1 MKILSIKKI
10 VSIAFLLL
18 FSLSGL
24 AQEFV
29 HPGVMNNRA
38 ELDIIK
44 GKINAGEQ
52 PWTNAFNALKASNFA
67 SLNYQ
72 ATPFAVVECGS
83 YNKPNIGCN
92 QIVNDGMAVYAH
104 ALMWYFT
111 DDVRHANKSKEIMSA
126 WSHKYQ
132 QNTNSN
138 ARLVVGWATPFYV
151 NGAEIIRHSNVYWN
165 TADLNSFNGMLS
177 KFLTYVTADEAPLN
191 NWILSRIEA
200 HMAIAVFKDD
210 RASFNTAVERW
221 KKYTRNYIYQTTDGP
236 KPSWA
241 TAPINGFAMETCRDL
256 GHLGLGIRSSLNAA
270 QIAYEQGVDLFS
282 LERKRLA
289 DTLELHGSWTT
300 GSVAVPS
307 NVCGGKVITTPS
319 NPVGISPP
327 TGGGS
332 ATYEIASRH
341 LVERLKM
348 NLPYTT
354 QMNKHNLF
362 NAGGWVTK
370 WETLTQYIPNTT
382 PVGPAGYRY
391 ATYEN
396 TNVFVSGTMNVA
408 YGANGQFVYLYNR
421 TTDVACTNSAFNK
434 DPIIGVQKNCFV
446 QSVTPKSSSANT
458 QSSVAKSL
466 APSST
471 AKSSQPN
478 SSRANSSLANAG
490 GSCKYMV
497 ASEWNTGYTATIRIT
512 NTGANV
518 INGWNVNWAYS
529 DGSKITSSWNT
540 TLTGT
545 NPYSATNIS
554 WNGSIQSGQFVEIGF
569 QVNKGSSLT
578 PQIPMITGS
587 VCK

>member
-1 MKILSIKKI
+1 MKIKMIEITIIAI
-10 VSIAFLLL
+10 VSMLLL
-18 FSLSGL
+18 SLSSFG
-24 AQEFV
+24 QEFT
-29 HPGVMNNRA
+29 HPGIMNNKT
-38 ELDIIK
+38 ELDLIK
-44 GKINAGEQ
+44 QKINNGEQ
-52 PWTNAFNALKASNFA
+52 PWLNAFNALKASEFA
-67 SLNYQ
+67 ALTYQ
-72 ATPFAVVECGS
+72 ASPFSLVECGS

-92 QIVNDGMAVYAH
+92 QIVEDGMAVYAH
-104 ALMWYFT
+104 ALIWYFT
-111 DDVRHANKSKEIMSA
+111 DDVRYANKSKEIMSA
-126 WSHKYQ
+126 WSYKYQ

-138 ARLVVGWATPFYV
+138 ARLVVAWAAPFYV
-151 NGAEIIRHSNVYWN
+151 NGAEIIRHSNIYWN
-165 TADLNSFNGMLS
+165 TADVNSFNGMLT
-177 KFLTYVTADEAPLN
+177 KFITYLTADEAPLN

-200 HMAIAVFKDD
+200 HMAIAIFKDD
-210 RASFNTAVERW
+210 RTAFNTAVERW
-221 KKYTRNYIYQTTDGP
+221 KKYTRNYIYQTTDGA
-236 KPSWA
+236 KPGWA

-256 GHLGLGIRSSLNAA
+256 GHLSLGIRSSLNAA
-270 QIAYEQGVDLFS
+270 QIAYQQGVDLFS

-300 GSVAVPS
+300 GSVAVPA
-307 NVCGGKVITTPS
+307 NVCGGTVITSPA

-327 TGGGS
+327 IGGGS

-362 NAGGWVTK
+362 SAGGWVTK
-370 WETLTQYIPNTT
+370 WETLTQYIPDTT

-434 DPIIGVQKNCFV
+434 DPIVGVQKNCFV
-446 QSVTPKSSSANT
+446 QSVPPKSSSANT
-458 QSSVAKSL
+458 QSSIAKS
-466 APSST
+466 SI

-478 SSRANSSLANAG
+478 SSRATSSVAIAG
-490 GSCKYMV
+490 GSCKYIIT
-497 ASEWNTGYTATIRIT
+497 SEWNTGYTATIRIT
-512 NTGANV
+512 NTGTNV

-554 WNGSIQSGQFVEIGF
+554 WNGTIQSGQFVELGF
-569 QVNKGSSLT
+569 QVNKSSSVS
-578 PQIPMITGS
+578 PQIPVVTGS